1 VTKRIENSR
10 ARGVSSKAAGIPL
23 ILMYHSVSPYQCDPY
38 RITVSPARFEQQ
50 MRWLRRLGLTAV
62 SVRGLLE
69 ARHLGGG
76 RRLVG
81 LTFDDGYA
89 DFAEY
94 ALPVLARY
102 GFTATLFVVAGRLG
116 GDNAW
121 DPDGPR
127 KALLTTDQV
136 LQMAN
141 AGIEIGSH
149 GLGHVSLPAVTDVEL
164 AAETATSR
172 DILRRITGQDV
183 AGFCYPFGHADRR
196 VIGTVQDAG
205 YDYACTVQSAADA
218 GRHALPRTYIGDAD
232 SPPRVLAKGMRH
244 WLTWSYRGPGAERL
258 SHAVAIVLGRRS
270 KRAGS
275 G

>member
-1 VTKRIENSR
+1 MTKRIEKGQP
-10 ARGVSSKAAGIPL
+10 RGVRPRADGIPL
-23 ILMYHSVSPYQCDPY
+23 ILMYHSVSPYQHDPY

-50 MRWLRRLGLTAV
+50 MHWLRRLGLTAV

-69 ARHLGGG
+69 GRHLDGG

-127 KALLTTDQV
+127 KALLTADQV
-136 LQMAN
+136 QRMAN

-149 GLGHVSLPAVTDVEL
+149 GLRHVSLPAVADAEL
-164 AAETATSR
+164 AAETTTSR
-172 DILRRITGQDV
+172 DILREVTGQGV
-183 AGFCYPFGHADRR
+183 AGFCYPFGHADSR

-205 YDYACTVQSAADA
+205 YDYACTVQSAAHA
-218 GRHALPRTYIGDAD
+218 GRHALPRTYISDAD
-232 SPPRVLAKGMRH
+232 SPLRVWAKVMRH
-244 WLTWSYRGPGAERL
+244 WLTWSYRGPGAEYL
-258 SHAVAIVLGRRS
+258 SRAAEFDPRRRPRRS
-270 KRAGS
+270 AS